1 MIVAGF
7 HERGEGNVE
16 HRQGKFA
23 KEFGFDGWCAS
34 WEIGFLGGSTGLFN
48 ARAPLLYSGS
58 AAGAAGVGGA
68 LRWLSRA
75 QHVIAPLPGPAIALE
90 GISFFQS

>member
-7 HERGEGNVE
+7 HERGEGFVE

-34 WEIGFLGGSTGLFN
+34 WEIGIQVVSTGLLM

-58 AAGAAGVGGA
+58 AA
-68 LRWLSRA
+68 
-75 QHVIAPLPGPAIALE
+75 APPALE
-90 GISFFQS
+90 ELCDGYRVHSMSLRLCPALQ

>member
-7 HERGEGNVE
+7 HERGEGFVE

-23 KEFGFDGWCAS
+23 KSLDSMDGAQ
-34 WEIGFLGGSTGLFN
+34 LGN
-48 ARAPLLYSGS
+48 WYSGGFNGAINGQS
-58 AAGAAGVGGA
+58 AVVVFGECRGAAGVGGA

-75 QHVIAPLPGPAIALE
+75 QHVIAPLPGPAIAL
-90 GISFFQS
+90 